1 MEREFSMD
9 AERTRLIT
17 RNIELLIRQLE
28 IEIDDEDRI
37 KQRLVYSIQ
46 CMLKSIETNL
56 RAINERKELN

>member
-1 MEREFSMD
+1 MD

-28 IEIDDEDRI
+28 IEIDEDDKIR
-37 KQRLVYSIQ
+37 QRLVYSIQ

>member
-1 MEREFSMD
+1 MD

-28 IEIDDEDRI
+28 IELDEDDKIR
-37 KQRLVYSIQ
+37 QRLVYSIQ

>member
-1 MEREFSMD
+1 MD

-28 IEIDDEDRI
+28 IEIDEDDKIR
-37 KQRLVYSIQ
+37 QRLVYSIQ

-56 RAINERKELN
+56 RAINERKEFN

>member
-1 MEREFSMD
+1 MD